1 MKKTKQLVVGKRYCF
16 ISRLTNRESKPRIT
30 TLSSTGWISV
40 GTDEVWVLLK
50 AVRVMEGYETIKIL
64 LPTGEI
70 VTATSWPLD
79 QIRPFDEE

>member
-1 MKKTKQLVVGKRYCF
+1 MKKTKQLVAGKRYCF
-16 ISRLTNRESKPRIT
+16 ISKFTPRESKPRIT

-70 VTATSWPLD
+70 VTATSWPLEL
-79 QIRPFDEE
+79 IRPFDEE

>member
-1 MKKTKQLVVGKRYCF
+1 MKKTEQLVAGKRYCF
-16 ISRLTNRESKPRIT
+16 IPRLADHKPQNIL

-40 GTDEVWVLLK
+40 GIDEVWVLLK

-70 VTATSWPLD
+70 VTATSWPLEL
-79 QIRPFDEE
+79 IRPFDEE

>member
-1 MKKTKQLVVGKRYCF
+1 MKKTEQLVAGKRYCF
-16 ISRLTNRESKPRIT
+16 ISKLTNRESKPRIT

-40 GTDEVWVLLK
+40 GIDEVWVLLK

-70 VTATSWPLD
+70 VTATSWPLEL
-79 QIRPFDEE
+79 IRPFDEE

>member
-1 MKKTKQLVVGKRYCF
+1 MKKTKQLVAGKRYCF
-16 ISRLTNRESKPRIT
+16 ISRLTNRESKRWIT

-70 VTATSWPLD
+70 VTATSWPLEL
-79 QIRPFDEE
+79 IRPFDEE